1 MKKNLLF
8 IFAALFIFS
17 AQAQNTLKLMSYNIK
32 NANGMDNVCNFQ
44 RIANVINN
52 ASPDVVAIQEVDSM
66 TNRSG
71 QKYVLGEIAER
82 TQMHGYFAPAID
94 YDGGKYGIGLLTKQ
108 VPLRLQTLPLPG
120 REEARTL
127 ILAEFADYIY
137 CCTHMS
143 LTEEDRMKSLE
154 LVKAFTSSSTKP
166 LFLAGDMNA
175 EPESGFIKELQKD
188 FQILSNPKQHTFPAP
203 DPKETIDYIAT
214 LKQNAKGFAV
224 ISAKVINEPMASD
237 HRPIL
242 VELRTVEKADKIF
255 RMKPYL
261 QNPVGNGITVMWETT
276 VPAYCWVEYGTDTT
290 QLKRARTIVDGQVVC
305 NNYLHKIRIDG
316 LQPGQKYYYRVC
328 SQEILLYQA
337 YKKVFG
343 NTAQSA
349 FSEFTLPATDTDS
362 FTAVVFNDLHQHT
375 QTFRSLCQQIKNV
388 NYDFVVFNGD
398 CVDDPVDHNQATS
411 FISELTEGV
420 CGDRIPTFF
429 MRGNHEIRNAYSI
442 GLRDHYDYVGDRTYG
457 SFNWGDTRIV
467 MLDCGEDKPD
477 DHWVYYGLNDF
488 TQLRNEQVDFLKKEL
503 SSKEFKKAGKR
514 VLIHHIPLYGNDG
527 KNLCANLWTKL
538 LEKAPFNISLNAHTH
553 KYAYHPKGELGNNYP
568 VIIGGGYKM
577 DGATVM
583 ILEKKK
589 DELRVKVLNAKG
601 KILLDITV

>member
-17 AQAQNTLKLMSYNIK
+17 AQAQSTLKLMSYNIK

-52 ASPDVVAIQEVDSM
+52 TSPDVVAIQEVDSM

-108 VPLRLQTLPLPG
+108 LPLRLQTLPLPG

-242 VELRTVEKADKIF
+242 VELRTAEKADKIF

-349 FSEFTLPATDTDS
+349 FSELTLPATDTDS

-375 QTFRSLCQQIKNV
+375 QTFRALCQQIKNV

-527 KNLCANLWTKL
+527 KNLCADLWTKL